1 MCGCVCLCTRVCM
14 YACVPPCVQ
23 VLTCTHSAMC
33 AHAHMCIHACMLMFM
48 CAHVCSVCSCMCV
61 LYVHM
66 HTCACVLVCAYMW
79 SVHAC
84 ACVYAHVCI
93 FPLSFSCL
101 ECLPSFPSSPGI
113 ISSSATS
120 LLRPLAVCV
129 PALQDSSLPVPS
141 PGTPGFSCLGSVWF
155 PAVMQWGSCLV
166 PYSRPFPPDTSRPC
180 SQQQRPP
187 GQAVPVPIADPFLV
201 FWDVAT

>member
-1 MCGCVCLCTRVCM
+1 MCVLMHTCLCVCLC
-14 YACVPPCVQ
+14 AP
-23 VLTCTHSAMC
+23 MC
-33 AHAHMCIHACMLMFM
+33 ASTNVYTQCN
-48 CAHVCSVCSCMCV
+48 VCSCTHVHTRMYAHVHVCTCVQCV
-61 LYVHM
+61 LVHVCIVRSHAYM
-66 HTCACVLVCAYMW
+66 CMCACVCIHVE
-79 SVHAC
+79 C
-84 ACVYAHVCI
+84 ACLCMCVCTHVY
-93 FPLSFSCL
+93 FPSLSFSCL

>member
-1 MCGCVCLCTRVCM
+1 MCVLMHTCLYVCLCAPMCASANVYTQCNVCSCTHVHTCM
-14 YACVPPCVQ
+14 YAHVHVCTCVQ
-23 VLTCTHSAMC
+23 CVLVHVCIVRSHAYMCMC
-33 AHAHMCIHACMLMFM
+33 ACVCIHVECACL
-48 CAHVCSVCSCMCV
+48 CMCV
-61 LYVHM
+61 C
-66 HTCACVLVCAYMW
+66 TR
-79 SVHAC
+79 
-84 ACVYAHVCI
+84 VY
-93 FPLSFSCL
+93 FPSLSFSCL

-141 PGTPGFSCLGSVWF
+141 PGTPGFSCCSVWF